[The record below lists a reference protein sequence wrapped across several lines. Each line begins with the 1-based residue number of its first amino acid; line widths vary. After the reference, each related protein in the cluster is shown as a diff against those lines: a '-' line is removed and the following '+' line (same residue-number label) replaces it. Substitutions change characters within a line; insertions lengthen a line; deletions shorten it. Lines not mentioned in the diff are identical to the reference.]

1 MGSHKWDIIEEKTRE
16 NARKDQIFICIHK
29 IIHYFISIFKTQN
42 EGVLDAGALAAVVA
56 VEVAA
61 GVAVEEAAG
70 VAVEVAAGVAAETS
84 PSSPYASAS
93 ASLNAFNSAF
103 FSFFF
108 SFFSS
113 FFASFAFFLSAFFYF
128 LSSLDALLSA
138 FSVSSSPS
146 PSFAALSTSSVSPSS
161 YVAFP
166 VKKNSSSSFP
176 HLLIAES
183 MHTQKDP
190 VTGSLVTFYKNELYK
205 ALFVDY
211 DPPSM
216 NYINSLP
223 CCYNLFTTRSI

>member
-1 MGSHKWDIIEEKTRE
+1 MF
-16 NARKDQIFICIHK
+16 NFICIHK
-29 IIHYFISIFKTQN
+29 IIYYFISIFQTQN
-42 EGVLDAGALAAVVA
+42 EGVLDAGALAAGMAAVVA

-61 GVAVEEAAG
+61 GVAVEEAVG

-84 PSSPYASAS
+84 PSSPSASAS

-113 FFASFAFFLSAFFYF
+113 FFYF
-128 LSSLDALLSA
+128 LSSLDALLSV